1 MKKFLFI
8 VFVLLL
14 VVSVYSIY
22 GFAAERERLTIW
34 TEKSFAPEADQAF
47 KDIVNRFALD
57 NGIDVEVTNISWG
70 EFLTKLVAAIEVKA
84 TPDIC
89 MIDNGATMQ
98 YESAGLLVNVS
109 DVWKEAIKQNGEPLY
124 VAQIDATV
132 NGQQYSIPMS
142 VMTHLLYV
150 RKDLLD
156 AKGLEV
162 PQTWEDVL
170 SVSKSISNPPSVYGY
185 GLPIGKTKDSENF
198 LTQILWAFGMRIV
211 AKDGKTIVFNSPE
224 TVRGLKFIAELLKYA
239 PPGIAGWD
247 DSGDNKAYQSG
258 LVTFVTNSGTIY
270 RWILANKPDLAE
282 KTRLTLTPSG
292 PAGRHNIASMRSI
305 AIFKNSK
312 YVDTAKKLLSY
323 IIKSENYEMWLRG
336 YSGYYAPAYYGTM
349 DKSYWRDDPIRQ
361 LFVKNAE
368 YGHGIGWPG
377 PMTVP
382 AREVYSNMLITE
394 MVQMVAVQG
403 RKPEEAVSAIAKRIE
418 DIYARY

>member
-14 VVSVYSIY
+14 VVSIYSIY
-22 GFAAERERLTIW
+22 GFAVEKERLTIW

-47 KDIVNRFALD
+47 NDIVNRYALD

-70 EFLTKLVAAIEVKA
+70 EFVTKLVAAIEVKA

-98 YESAGLLVNVS
+98 YEFADLLVNVS
-109 DVWKEAIKQNGEPLY
+109 DVWKETIKQNGEPLP
-124 VAQIDATV
+124 VVQMDATV

-142 VMTHLLYV
+142 VMTHLLFA

-156 AKGLEV
+156 IKGLEV

-170 SVSKSISNPPSVYGY
+170 SASKSIYNPPSVYGY
-185 GLPIGKTKDSENF
+185 GLPLGKTKDAENF
-198 LTQILWAFGMRIV
+198 LTQILWAFGMRTV
-211 AKDGKTIVFNSPE
+211 AEDGKTVVFNSPE
-224 TVRGLKFIAELLKYA
+224 TVKGLKFIAELAKYA

-247 DSGDNKAYQSG
+247 DSGDNKAYQSE
-258 LVTFVTNSGTIY
+258 VVAFVTNSGTIY
-270 RWILANKPDLAE
+270 KWMLEEKPDLVQ
-282 KTRLTLTPSG
+282 KTRLVLTPSG
-292 PAGRHNIASMRSI
+292 PAGRQNIASMRSM

-312 YVDTAKKLLSY
+312 YVETAKKLLSY
-323 IIKSENYEMWLRG
+323 IMKPENYEMWLSG
-336 YSGYYAPAYYGTM
+336 YGGYYAPAYYGTM
-349 DKSYWRDDPIRQ
+349 NKPYWSDPIRK
-361 LFVKNAE
+361 LFMENAK

-394 MVQMVAVQG
+394 MVQMVVVQG
-403 RKPEEAVSAIAKRIE
+403 KKPEEAVSAIAKRIE
-418 DIYARY
+418 EIYARY